1 MEDFKNRV
9 NETKKK
15 INEAKLSKEFKD
27 NLKIIMDKEYYKTT
41 NENSK
46 VRLVENK
53 NSTFKNT
60 KLKLLYPKKIA
71 AIFLCFIIISSLTFA
86 GDWENFFAKIFYNM
100 DESMSLAIEEGY
112 IQNIDMDYV
121 ECNGIKIKVDY
132 ILFDEQ
138 RLYIAFNVNTEKEFD
153 DLYLNNFTIRDD
165 NNNLM
170 FDCENNYIDILFKT
184 ERKKI
189 DSNSIILLSKFENI
203 NTVFND
209 IKKIQININSIEIN
223 SLEQSSLVQG
233 EWNLDIDVE
242 KSTSDYNI
250 KKIDAYFENSEKL
263 INKYDIKVENSKL
276 KVNLELEN
284 IVKEEIKLNKNNIY
298 LEDISEN
305 KYYADENFIFNKNK
319 IIFSI
324 KIPKEIDLHNSKL
337 KIKYSK
343 NQEDELTLY
352 LKNANG

>member
-71 AIFLCFIIISSLTFA
+71 AIFLCFIIISSLTFV

-153 DLYLNNFTIRDD
+153 DIFLNGFFIKDENENVIYDSYKENYSMSFST
-165 NNNLM
+165 
-170 FDCENNYIDILFKT
+170 DCEKIG
-184 ERKKI
+184 KKNFMVLNKFNI
-189 DSNSIILLSKFENI
+189 NDSNTKFKFNFNKINIIIKKVYLKDKEGLKSVIGNWSIRLENVRKANLTNSTSEYWLDTANI
-203 NTVFND
+203 IED
-209 IKKIQININSIEIN
+209 YEIKKINSNLNI
-223 SLEQSSLVQG
+223 SL
-233 EWNLDIDVE
+233 
-242 KSTSDYNI
+242 
-250 KKIDAYFENSEKL
+250 KL
-263 INKYDIKVENSKL
+263 IDKKFLIS
-276 KVNLELEN
+276 
-284 IVKEEIKLNKNNIY
+284 KNNIFIEDNTGKRYYISDGYKYDGEYFRFTIPIDTENLEELKLVLNY
-298 LEDISEN
+298 LEE
-305 KYYADENFIFNKNK
+305 KVIFN
-319 IIFSI
+319 
-324 KIPKEIDLHNSKL
+324 L
-337 KIKYSK
+337 KDKG
-343 NQEDELTLY
+343 
-352 LKNANG
+352 NG